1 MKEGIECEIINDLLP
16 NYIDGIV
23 SEETNELIRNHIRS
37 CPKCKEQ
44 LTLMNTDLKIKTDYS
59 THIDFLK
66 KVHTKSR
73 NLLILFFII
82 NCFLL
87 LFSTFL
93 SSRGSDESP
102 VFVCSLYLMIML
114 LIFIRFALP
123 LFCGISCFFM
133 YRKNGKKKWLTYT
146 SVFSL
151 WYITSIVLY
160 IHNIFAVY

>member
-1 MKEGIECEIINDLLP
+1 MKQGIECEIINDLLP

-23 SEETNELIRNHIRS
+23 SEETNELIKNHIKN

-44 LTLMNTDLKIKTDYS
+44 LILMNTDVKLKAYYNTQ
-59 THIDFLK
+59 IDFLK
-66 KVHTKSR
+66 KVNIKSR
-73 NLLILFFII
+73 NLLIVFFII

-102 VFVCSLYLMIML
+102 VFVCGLYLIIML

-133 YRKNGKKKWLTYT
+133 YIKNRKKKWLIYT
-146 SVFSL
+146 SVFII
-151 WYITSIVLY
+151 WYIISIVSY
-160 IHNIFAVY
+160 VYNMIAV

>member
-1 MKEGIECEIINDLLP
+1 MKQGIECEIINDLLP

-23 SEETNELIRNHIRS
+23 SEETNELIKNHIRN

-44 LTLMNTDLKIKTDYS
+44 LILMNTDVKLKTDYN

-66 KVHTKSR
+66 KVNIKSR
-73 NLLILFFII
+73 NLLILFFIS

-102 VFVCSLYLMIML
+102 VFVCSLYLFIML
-114 LIFIRFALP
+114 LIFIKYALP

-133 YRKNGKKKWLTYT
+133 YRKNRKKKWLICTF
-146 SVFSL
+146 VFSI
-151 WYITSIVLY
+151 WYITSIVSY
-160 IHNIFAVY
+160 IYNMIVV